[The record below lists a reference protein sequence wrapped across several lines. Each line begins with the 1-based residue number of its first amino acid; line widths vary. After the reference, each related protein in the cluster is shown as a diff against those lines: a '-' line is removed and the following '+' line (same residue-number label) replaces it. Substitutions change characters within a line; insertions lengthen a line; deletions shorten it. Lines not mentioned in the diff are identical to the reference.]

1 MSALRNIR
9 EKKGFNI
16 SQLASRSGIAGKTLL
31 EYEEGRQ
38 IIPLAHAKLLAK
50 ALWVQIED
58 LMPPPGS
65 VAPSTPAPT
74 ATPAPPT
81 PRPAPIQAQQSPT
94 QPVAPAPN
102 SVNKQAQPPTQY
114 APTQPAPAI
123 RQPETKS
130 QPPASSAHNPKPE
143 ARSSKPKIA
152 PPITEGQTQELL
164 NLAQRLNIT
173 QEQLEERVGKPL
185 ATLNRPDATE
195 WVKRLRAIAD
205 EIAPT
210 QKVKYGRWPDANED
224 REASYLAKQR
234 EAGAACVFRLFNGEE
249 FSGSIADFTPY
260 TITIKVVDKDEEIV
274 LRKLA
279 IAYYRCTPASGETS
293 AAAPAQEA
301 QPHNHTRDDHHQ
313 PIDRGID
320 SDRTGQPDKPE
331 KDQMDEDRGM

>member
-1 MSALRNIR
+1 
-9 EKKGFNI
+9 
-16 SQLASRSGIAGKTLL
+16 
-31 EYEEGRQ
+31 
-38 IIPLAHAKLLAK
+38 
-50 ALWVQIED
+50 V
-58 LMPPPGS
+58 
-65 VAPSTPAPT
+65 
-74 ATPAPPT
+74 
-81 PRPAPIQAQQSPT
+81 
-94 QPVAPAPN
+94 
-102 SVNKQAQPPTQY
+102 
-114 APTQPAPAI
+114 
-123 RQPETKS
+123 
-130 QPPASSAHNPKPE
+130 
-143 ARSSKPKIA
+143 

-234 EAGAACVFRLFNGEE
+234 DAGAACVFRLFNGEE

-260 TITIKVVDKDEEIV
+260 TITIKVADKDEEIV

-279 IAYYRCTPASGETS
+279 IAYYRCTSANGETNG
-293 AAAPAQEA
+293 AAPAQEE
-301 QPHNHTRDDHHQ
+301 QSHNHARDDRHQ
-313 PIDRGID
+313 PIERGID